1 MGIATKKYQ
10 STTVRIPSPIYE
22 RAKAVVE
29 KREYASSLNELM
41 VDALEQK
48 LTELDEAQI
57 DAAFAQMADDP
68 DYQRDAVAL
77 THEFAHSDWDAFQVG
92 QKHESAT
99 RTAGEAES
107 APSGKEATAQ
117 AHAR

>member
-1 MGIATKKYQ
+1 MLSMGIATKKKYQ
-10 STTVRIPSPIYE
+10 STSIRVPEPLYE

-29 KREYASSLNELM
+29 KREYASSINELM
-41 VDALEQK
+41 VEALAQK
-48 LTELDEAQI
+48 LAELEEAEI

-77 THEFAHSDWDAFQVG
+77 TREFAQSDWDAFQVG
-92 QKHESAT
+92 HKHEST
-99 RTAGEAES
+99 ESVSTTGGEAP
-107 APSGKEATAQ
+107 AK